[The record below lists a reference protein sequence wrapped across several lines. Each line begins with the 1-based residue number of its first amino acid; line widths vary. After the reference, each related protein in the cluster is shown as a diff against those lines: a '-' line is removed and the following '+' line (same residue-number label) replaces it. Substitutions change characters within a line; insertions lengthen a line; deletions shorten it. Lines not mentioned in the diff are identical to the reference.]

1 MYENTYKNTSTGPP
15 YKYYLF
21 LVMNNKVKLI
31 LIDKNINCRK
41 YLLNENVNACSIELN
56 LYWAK
61 ECDFAI
67 MIQKL

>member
-1 MYENTYKNTSTGPP
+1 
-15 YKYYLF
+15 
-21 LVMNNKVKLI
+21 MNNKVKLI
-31 LIDKNINCRK
+31 LIDKNKNYRK
-41 YLLNENVNACSIELN
+41 YLLNENVNACSMKLK